1 MGKRKII
8 QALLANTVEFGQLS
22 SILTKNKKQYVF
34 LNVGSLSLVSII
46 SNQGSTNVEGGSSS
60 RVGVVETSQPSF
72 LFQRVCL
79 ELIYTNIIFTLT
91 NHVHKILQMRPNFDL
106 RAILGEETENM
117 FRSILNN
124 AGPFR
129 TLTIR
134 NK

>member
-60 RVGVVETSQPSF
+60 RVGVVETSQSSF
-72 LFQRVCL
+72 LIQRMCL
-79 ELIYTNIIFTLT
+79 ELIFDTLSPSY
-91 NHVHKILQMRPNFDL
+91 HHGLYIDIDL
-106 RAILGEETENM
+106 RSFLKSIIADTTYPTSRILISKDSERCIKYKM
-117 FRSILNN
+117 
-124 AGPFR
+124 
-129 TLTIR
+129 
-134 NK
+134 